1 MGGGS
6 IPLAVACLGGLLSYL
21 GLSALNSMSELPH
34 MLRGKEEPMI
44 KTGNSMRRKPLS
56 GFGRI
61 FVKSMISTLWA
72 VGTGIA
78 SGLALSG

>member
-6 IPLAVACLGGLLSYL
+6 IPLAVACLGGLLWFL
-21 GLSALNSMSELPH
+21 GLSALISLSELPH
-34 MLRGKEEPMI
+34 KQRGKEVRMSEM
-44 KTGNSMRRKPLS
+44 GNFSWWKPRS
-56 GFGRI
+56 AFRRI

-72 VGTGIA
+72 LGTGLA

>member
-6 IPLAVACLGGLLSYL
+6 IPLAVACLGGLLWFL
-21 GLSALNSMSELPH
+21 GLSALNSLSELPH
-34 MLRGKEEPMI
+34 KQRGKEVHMS
-44 KTGNSMRRKPLS
+44 KTGNLSWRKPRS
-56 GFGRI
+56 AVWRI

-72 VGTGIA
+72 IGTGVA